1 MAVVADE
8 ATLRQLYGAAAGR
21 SVAKQLDRLDRHCR
35 HFISLSPFVLIATAD
50 ASGAADVSPRGDVPG
65 FVAAREREL
74 LIPDRPGNNRL
85 DSLSNILATGQVGLL
100 FLIPGVDETLRVNG
114 RAFIHD
120 DGELTRLFTVAG
132 KAPRTVLRVEV
143 TEAYL
148 HCAKAF
154 MRSRLWEPEAQ
165 VERTALPTMGE
176 MLRDQIAEKDAAGAA
191 SSFATETPE
200 TQASMVARYRDILY

>member
-8 ATLRQLYGAAAGR
+8 AALRRLYGSAAGR
-21 SVAKQLDRLDRHCR
+21 SVAKQLDRLDHHCR

-85 DSLSNILATGQVGLL
+85 DSLTNILATGQVGLL

-114 RAFIHD
+114 NAFIHD
-120 DGELTRLFTVAG
+120 DEELTRLFTVAG

-143 TEAYL
+143 KEAYL

-165 VERTALPTMGE
+165 VERSALPSMGE
-176 MLRDQIAEKDAAGAA
+176 MLRDQIASKDAASAA
-191 SSFATETPE
+191 SSFANEAPE
-200 TQASMVARYRDILY
+200 SQEQMVARYREILY

>member
-8 ATLRQLYGAAAGR
+8 AALRRLYGSAAGR
-21 SVAKQLDRLDRHCR
+21 SVAKQLDRLDHHCR

-85 DSLSNILATGQVGLL
+85 DSLTNILTTGQVGLL

-114 RAFIHD
+114 NAFIHD
-120 DGELTRLFTVAG
+120 DEELTRLFTVAG

-143 TEAYL
+143 KEAYL

-165 VERTALPTMGE
+165 VERSALPTMGE
-176 MLRDQIAEKDAAGAA
+176 MLRDQIASKDAASAA
-191 SSFATETPE
+191 SSFANEAPE
-200 TQASMVARYRDILY
+200 SQEQMVARYREILY

>member
-8 ATLRQLYGAAAGR
+8 AALRRLYGSAAGR
-21 SVAKQLDRLDRHCR
+21 SVAKQLDRLDHHCR

-85 DSLSNILATGQVGLL
+85 DSLTNILATGQVGLL

-114 RAFIHD
+114 NAFIHD
-120 DGELTRLFTVAG
+120 DEELTRLFTVAG

-143 TEAYL
+143 KEAYL

-165 VERTALPTMGE
+165 VERSALPTMGE
-176 MLRDQIAEKDAAGAA
+176 MLRDQIASKDAASAA
-191 SSFATETPE
+191 SSFANEAPE
-200 TQASMVARYRDILY
+200 SQEQMVARYREILY